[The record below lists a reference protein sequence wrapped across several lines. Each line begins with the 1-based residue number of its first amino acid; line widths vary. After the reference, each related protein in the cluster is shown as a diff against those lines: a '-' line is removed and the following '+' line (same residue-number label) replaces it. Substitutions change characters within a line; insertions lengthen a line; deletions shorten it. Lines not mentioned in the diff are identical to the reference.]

1 MDGDADIARAA
12 ALLAEPARAKVLMA
26 LADGRALPASLLAT
40 EAGVSPQTISS
51 HLHKLLDGGLL
62 EVERSGRHRY
72 YKLAGPE
79 VAEAVEA
86 VARIAKPQPISS
98 LRQSTKAAALREAR
112 TCYDHL
118 AGRLGVALLEGLV
131 RRDALERTDGGEG
144 AERRP
149 RTHWPSNS
157 PMARTSWA
165 PRLLTFS
172 ATSESTCPRRTP
184 AGNSCASASTGAN
197 NDTTWPGRLGEA
209 VTTSFF
215 RRGWLE
221 RRPYPRAVAL
231 TPAGHQAAERAR
243 RVVLEPCT
251 RSSRPAPPSRRRAA
265 GRPPGRPCPAGVR

>member
-1 MDGDADIARAA
+1 MDGDADIAGAA

-51 HLHKLLDGGLL
+51 HLHRLLDGGLL

-86 VARIAKPQPISS
+86 VARIAKPLPISS

-149 RTHWPSNS
+149 EDPLAQQLSDGPYVLGPAAVDVFDDLGVDLSAQDSR
-157 PMARTSWA
+157 RQ
-165 PRLLTFS
+165 LLRFCVDW
-172 ATSESTCPRRTP
+172 SEQRHHL
-184 AGNSCASASTGAN
+184 A
-197 NDTTWPGRLGEA
+197 GRLGEA

-215 RRGWLE
+215 RRGWVE
-221 RRPYPRAVAL
+221 RRPFPRAVAL
-231 TPAGHQAAERAR
+231 TPAGHQQLNKLVE
-243 RVVLEPCT
+243 L
-251 RSSRPAPPSRRRAA
+251 S
-265 GRPPGRPCPAGVR
+265 

>member
-1 MDGDADIARAA
+1 MNGDADIARAA

-40 EAGVSPQTISS
+40 EAGVSPQTVSS

-79 VAEAVEA
+79 VAQAVEA
-86 VARIAKPQPISS
+86 VARIAKPQPIRS

-118 AGRLGVALLEGLV
+118 AGRLGVTLLEGLV

-149 RTHWPSNS
+149 DDPLAQQLPDGPYVLGPAAADVFGDLGVDLSAQDSR
-157 PMARTSWA
+157 RQ
-165 PRLLTFS
+165 LLRFCVDW
-172 ATSESTCPRRTP
+172 SEQRHHL
-184 AGNSCASASTGAN
+184 A
-197 NDTTWPGRLGEA
+197 GRLGEA
-209 VTTSFF
+209 VTTSLFH
-215 RRGWLE
+215 RGWLE
-221 RRPYPRAVAL
+221 RRAYPRAVTL
-231 TPAGHQAAERAR
+231 TPAGQQELSKL
-243 RVVLEPCT
+243 VEL
-251 RSSRPAPPSRRRAA
+251 S
-265 GRPPGRPCPAGVR
+265 

>member
-1 MDGDADIARAA
+1 MNGDADIARAA

-40 EAGVSPQTISS
+40 EAGVSPQTVSS

-79 VAEAVEA
+79 VAQAVEA
-86 VARIAKPQPISS
+86 VARIAKPQPIRS

-118 AGRLGVALLEGLV
+118 AGRLGVTLLEGLV

-149 RTHWPSNS
+149 DDPLAQQLPDGPYVLGPAAADVFGDLGVDLSGQDSR
-157 PMARTSWA
+157 RQ
-165 PRLLTFS
+165 LLRFCVDW
-172 ATSESTCPRRTP
+172 SEQRHHL
-184 AGNSCASASTGAN
+184 A
-197 NDTTWPGRLGEA
+197 GRLGEA
-209 VTTSFF
+209 VTTSMF

-221 RRPYPRAVAL
+221 RRAYPRAVTL
-231 TPAGHQAAERAR
+231 TPAGHQELGKL
-243 RVVLEPCT
+243 VEL
-251 RSSRPAPPSRRRAA
+251 S
-265 GRPPGRPCPAGVR
+265 